1 MSEANVSSSSILD
14 DPFKETFDDPAVLA
28 FFAVAWFLVQG
39 PGNYML
45 FVLISSI
52 RNDPLV
58 MLTDRL
64 LCIIYSLTIVF
75 NGLSFIN
82 GEQRSVSY

>member
-1 MSEANVSSSSILD
+1 MGEVNDSSSSVPVF
-14 DPFKETFDDPAVLA
+14 DPFEETFEDPTVLA
-28 FFAVAWFLVQG
+28 FFSVAWLLVQG

-52 RNDPLV
+52 HNDPLV

-64 LCIIYSLTIVF
+64 LCIIYALTVVF

-82 GEQRSVSY
+82 GEH